1 MATGGLYGQSNAG
14 IVSPQSGSESSGLYG
29 NNTVFG
35 GTYFEWFIFQEAASQ
50 PATPTGGSW
59 SFSTNS
65 GTAPSGWSLIPPSA
79 PVNQVWVSIALV
91 NSKTTAAL
99 VWSTPGLFG
108 VVPNFTFPTP
118 ITGAAGSSA
127 AVVNLGTASNP
138 SLQFTIPRGDTGATG
153 PTGPTGPTGAAATI
167 AAGTTT
173 TGAAGTSASV
183 TNVGTSSAAVF
194 DFTIPRGDTGA
205 TGPTGAAATIAV
217 GTTTTTSP
225 GTNATVTNVG
235 TSGAAVFDFGIPRG
249 AGVNS
254 GGSTG
259 QVLTKASGTDYD
271 TTWTT
276 ITGALNY
283 QGTWNASTNTPTLTS
298 SVGTSGYYYV
308 VNVAGST
315 NLNGV
320 TDWQVGDWAIF
331 NGSIWQKL
339 DQTDVVTSVNGY
351 TGAVVLGYADV
362 GAANSGVNT
371 NITSMTGI
379 TGGIATADYLQLDT
393 GATVTPTVARFQWD
407 STEGGPQIG
416 MAGGNVNLQIGQET
430 VVLVYNNT
438 GSALSEGQ
446 VVYVTGSQGQR
457 LTVGLAQANNDAT
470 SAAIIGVVTEPIAN
484 NASGFITTQGTI
496 HNINTTGFVD
506 GAVIYLSPTTP
517 GAWTT
522 TKPVAPYH
530 LVMVGYIVKG
540 GSTGA
545 GSIYVHVQ
553 NGYELDELHNVLIT
567 SPVTG
572 QTLVYNSSTGLW
584 VNNTVSLTSG
594 VNGTLP
600 IANGG
605 TGQTTQAAALTALA
619 GTQVSGS
626 YLRSD
631 GTNTSLSAI
640 QAADVPTLNQN
651 TTGTAGNV
659 TGVVAIVNGGTGAT
673 TISGAQTNLQV
684 DPAGTAVAM
693 AIALG

>member
-1 MATGGLYGQSNAG
+1 
-14 IVSPQSGSESSGLYG
+14 
-29 NNTVFG
+29 
-35 GTYFEWFIFQEAASQ
+35 
-50 PATPTGGSW
+50 
-59 SFSTNS
+59 
-65 GTAPSGWSLIPPSA
+65 
-79 PVNQVWVSIALV
+79 
-91 NSKTTAAL
+91 
-99 VWSTPGLFG
+99 
-108 VVPNFTFPTP
+108 
-118 ITGAAGSSA
+118 
-127 AVVNLGTASNP
+127 
-138 SLQFTIPRGDTGATG
+138 
-153 PTGPTGPTGAAATI
+153 
-167 AAGTTT
+167 
-173 TGAAGTSASV
+173 
-183 TNVGTSSAAVF
+183 
-194 DFTIPRGDTGA
+194 
-205 TGPTGAAATIAV
+205 
-217 GTTTTTSP
+217 
-225 GTNATVTNVG
+225 
-235 TSGAAVFDFGIPRG
+235 
-249 AGVNS
+249 
-254 GGSTG
+254 
-259 QVLTKASGTDYD
+259 
-271 TTWTT
+271 
-276 ITGALNY
+276 
-283 QGTWNASTNTPTLTS
+283 
-298 SVGTSGYYYV
+298 
-308 VNVAGST
+308 
-315 NLNGV
+315 
-320 TDWQVGDWAIF
+320 
-331 NGSIWQKL
+331 
-339 DQTDVVTSVNGY
+339 
-351 TGAVVLGYADV
+351 
-362 GAANSGVNT
+362 VNT